1 LNALKPLAMRTVSNY
16 LKENAEELH
25 IQYSNRI
32 KGKRGYKG
40 MGLTNKV
47 ERAGRFTIVKKEEV
61 V

>member
-1 LNALKPLAMRTVSNY
+1 MKPLAMRTVSNY

-40 MGLTNKV
+40 MGLINNIEK
-47 ERAGRFTIVKKEEV
+47 AGRFTIVKKEGAI
-61 V
+61 